1 MKKCAYEK
9 NVLELQKKL
18 SIQIDYEQQYPLFKT
33 AKDWLEE
40 WDFKQYNINLYSHKI
55 HDYPA
60 MFIPQLARKI
70 ILEFSNEGDTILDI
84 FSGSGTTIVESKILN
99 RNAIGIDLNPLA
111 ILISKVKSTPIDLE
125 LIIQSYQDFW
135 TKYAKLNDDHYTVK
149 QFSNI
154 DFWFHDVVIDEF
166 SKICH
171 IFEQFQ
177 NKDIKDLYRISFS
190 SIIRKLSFCHHSG
203 FKMHKDKNK
212 EKASYTKQDIMNS
225 FHESFCKVAKGV
237 HDFSQI
243 KNSAES
249 IIIKG
254 DSRLCKTGQQVDLIL
269 TSPPYGD
276 SRTTVAYGQ
285 FSRLQSQWLGLIS
298 EKENGS
304 IENIDQELLGGN
316 IKSVNLDDPII
327 YKSQSL
333 FQAISTLKQTLDM
346 NDKKHL
352 IRIKDVLSFYI
363 DLNNTLANQSKYLK
377 LNKYAIFVVASRT
390 VKNVQLNTDTII
402 AELSREYGL
411 ELESIFYRMIPNK
424 RMPHSVSATNI
435 KGETCTTMLRE
446 SIVLLKKIR
455 Q

>member
-1 MKKCAYEK
+1 MK
-9 NVLELQKKL
+9 
-18 SIQIDYEQQYPLFKT
+18 IDYESHYPQFKT
-33 AKDWLEE
+33 TKEWLEE
-40 WDFKQYNINLYSHKI
+40 WDFKRFNINLYSHKI

-70 ILEFSNEGDTILDI
+70 ILEFSHEGDTVLDI

-111 ILISKVKSTPIDLE
+111 ILISKVKSTPIALE
-125 LIIQSYQDFW
+125 LIINSYQDFW
-135 TKYAKLNDDHYTVK
+135 TKYTQLNDNNYTIK

-154 DFWFHDVVIDEF
+154 DFWFDSIVVDEF

-177 NKDIKDLYRISFS
+177 NNDIKDLYRIAFS
-190 SIIRKLSFCHHSG
+190 SIIRKLSLCHHGG

-212 EKASYTKQDIMNS
+212 EKISYDKQDIMNV

-243 KNSAES
+243 KNTSKS
-249 IIIKG
+249 IIAKG
-254 DSRLCKTGQQVDLIL
+254 DSQLHQIEQQVDLIL

-316 IKSVNLDDPII
+316 IKSVNLDDAII

-402 AELSREYGL
+402 AELAREYGL

-446 SIVLLKKIR
+446 SIVMLKKIR
-455 Q
+455 